1 MTPRPLVNLVLLVV
15 AIALIAASSV
25 RAQYYQQPIGSMN
38 KPTTLP
44 YTSDEVGVDDKAIGT
59 KLPLDA
65 TFTDENG
72 RPVKLADYFQSGRPV
87 VLNIGYYSCP
97 MLCGVMNEKM
107 VEALKG
113 VPYDVG
119 TEYAVVNISIDPGET
134 WQLAR
139 DKKQNYLNA
148 LGEPGNAVGWSL
160 LVGPQESIN
169 AVTQAT
175 GYKYKKVGDEYAHA
189 AVLVLVAPDGTVTHQ
204 LNALSLDSGTM
215 KLALV
220 EASGNRIGSLLDR
233 FFAICLDQ
241 NPHTGQYTKLAQ
253 GVMMAGASVFLVGFL
268 AVMVPLWIKSVKK
281 SNARLSDDVP
291 RAGTPSTT

>member
-1 MTPRPLVNLVLLVV
+1 MNRSLVQLLSLVI
-15 AIALIAASSV
+15 AIASIVTTSA

-44 YTSDEVGVDDKAIGT
+44 YTSDEVGVDEKAVGN

-65 TFTDENG
+65 VFTDDAG
-72 RPVKLADYFQSGRPV
+72 KQVKLGDYFLQGRPV

-119 TEYAVVNISIDPGET
+119 TEYAVVNISIDPSET

-139 DKKQNYLNA
+139 DKKKSYLKA

-160 LVGPQESIN
+160 LTGSQESIN
-169 AVTQAT
+169 AVTLAT

-189 AVLVLVAPDGTVTHQ
+189 AVLVLVSPDGTVTHQ
-204 LNALSLDSGTM
+204 LNALSLDSNTM

-233 FFAICLDQ
+233 FFAVCLER
-241 NPHTGQYTKLAQ
+241 NPHTGKYTTLAV
-253 GVMMAGASVFLVGFL
+253 GVMQAGATVFVVGFL

-281 SNARLSDDVP
+281 SNTRVGPGESP
-291 RAGTPSTT
+291 SAGAPSPT

>member
-1 MTPRPLVNLVLLVV
+1 MNRPFAHLLTASLSVL
-15 AIALIAASSV
+15 ALASSAP
-25 RAQYYQQPIGSMN
+25 AQYGRQPIGSMN
-38 KPTTLP
+38 QPTTLP
-44 YTSDEVGVDDKAIGT
+44 YTSDEVGVDEKAIGNV
-59 KLPLDA
+59 LPLDA
-65 TFTDENG
+65 VFTDESG
-72 RPVKLADYFQSGRPV
+72 KPVKLRDYFQQGRPV

-119 TEYAVVNISIDPGET
+119 TEYAVVNISIDPTEA

-139 DKKQNYLNA
+139 DKKQNYLKA

-169 AVTQAT
+169 EVTQAT

-189 AVLVLVAPDGTVTHQ
+189 AVLVLASPDGKVTHQ
-204 LNALSLDSGTM
+204 LNALSLDSNTL

-220 EASGNRIGSLLDR
+220 ESSGNRIGSWLDR
-233 FFAICLDQ
+233 FYAVCFER
-241 NPHTGQYTKLAQ
+241 NPHTGQYTTLAV
-253 GVMMAGASVFLVGFL
+253 GVMQAGGALFVLGFL
-268 AVMVPLWIKSVKK
+268 AVMVPLWIKSVRK
-281 SNARLSDDVP
+281 SNARTGD
-291 RAGTPSTT
+291 GTTPTTGAPSPT